1 MRKTF
6 TENNNNSLQKKAVS
20 TVSRHMLKN
29 HVVEE
34 PGTANSLGRMTNSL
48 EEAPSPY
55 LYPS

>member
-1 MRKTF
+1 MRRTF
-6 TENNNNSLQKKAVS
+6 NENNNNSFQKKTAS

-34 PGTANSLGRMTNSL
+34 PGTANSLGRMTNSV

-55 LYPS
+55 LHPN